1 MTGPKNDILGGG
13 MSFATGGLPGLETLS
28 LMTAESIPAA
38 RDLLRSSASVRTR
51 DCFTF
56 QSTGCNVAGHG
67 RDVVKVMFFTVN
79 GPVSVAG

>member
-1 MTGPKNDILGGG
+1 
-13 MSFATGGLPGLETLS
+13 MSFAAGGLLGSATLS
-28 LMTAESIPAA
+28 LMTVESILAA

-56 QSTGCNVAGHG
+56 WSTWCNVAGHG
-67 RDVVKVMFFTVN
+67 EDVVKVMFFTVN

>member
-1 MTGPKNDILGGG
+1 
-13 MSFATGGLPGLETLS
+13 MSFAAGGLPGSATLS
-28 LMTAESIPAA
+28 LMTAESIPAV

-56 QSTGCNVAGHG
+56 QSTGCNVAGQG
-67 RDVVKVMFFTVN
+67 RDVLNGMFFTVN